1 MFDALR
7 YPQFRMLWAGSLFTY
22 AGHWI
27 HQVVFAWV
35 AYDLTGSGAIVGA
48 VLGFRAVPILLL
60 APFSGVAADRYSR
73 RTLLIWSS
81 LVNAITAGCLG
92 ALIAAKDLQTW
103 HLFVFIWIVG
113 AAHVFDRTTRQASIQ
128 DLVPRYA
135 VMNAVAL
142 NTIAFSL
149 MRVLSPALAGY
160 LLAWFSAAINFY
172 IQGLLYVAAIVTVS
186 LIHFPKQ
193 APKESEGSFWES
205 LREGARYAIGDRL
218 TRNLF
223 LFTAVPFFFLIP
235 IWNTLL
241 PIYAKHEFKVGPEGL
256 GWLFAAVGIGGL
268 LGGVIAAGISRF
280 DRLGTV
286 QIAAGITFIVAL
298 TGISVSPSIAIAF
311 PFVVLAGVGE
321 MVTTA
326 SGQALLQLSAPKAMR
341 GRVASLMQFYPAL
354 ISLGSVVIGIGADL
368 IGARGI
374 TLAATGA
381 ALLAGAYMIVTAPQL
396 LALRAST
403 LQSKAE

>member
-7 YPQFRMLWAGSLFTY
+7 FPQFRLLWAGSLFTY

-35 AYDLTGSGAIVGA
+35 AYELTGSGAIVGA
-48 VLGFRAVPILLL
+48 VLGFRAIPILLL
-60 APFSGVAADRYSR
+60 APFSGVAADRYSH

-81 LVNAITAGCLG
+81 LINALTAACMGGLL
-92 ALIAAKDLQTW
+92 ATKDLTTW
-103 HLFVFIWIVG
+103 HLFVIIWIVG

-128 DLVPRYA
+128 DLVPRFA

-160 LLAWFSAAINFY
+160 LLAWFNAAVNFY
-172 IQGLLYVAAIVTVS
+172 IQGLLYVAAIVLVS
-186 LIHFPKQ
+186 LIHFPKTEPQ
-193 APKESEGSFWES
+193 QREGSFWQS
-205 LREGARYAIGDRL
+205 LTEGMRYAAGDRL
-218 TRNLF
+218 TRTLF

-235 IWNTLL
+235 VWNTLL

-268 LGGVIAAGISRF
+268 LGGFVAAGLSRF
-280 DRLGTV
+280 DRLGAV
-286 QIAAGITFIVAL
+286 QIAAAIIFIIAL
-298 TGISVSPSIAIAF
+298 TGISVSPSVAIAF
-311 PFVVLAGVGE
+311 PFVVLAGIGE

-326 SGQALLQLSAPKAMR
+326 SGQALLQLSAPKVMR

-354 ISLGSVVIGIGADL
+354 ISLGSVVVGIGADL

-374 TLAATGA
+374 TLATTGA
-381 ALLAGAYMIVTAPQL
+381 ALLAGAFMIVTAPQL
-396 LALRAST
+396 STLRAST